1 MGPTL
6 PRQHRIAPEYHFQEL
21 SLKLFLPDAPRH
33 HDNRWRVRG
42 LLLACLL
49 PLLEAQAQGITPP
62 ASGAKSA
69 APKTRPLAIKVY
81 DDRMTVAVAG
91 APQVYLSGVIDAD
104 APRRL
109 AELVQSWKVPAG
121 SDVYLNATGDDLDAG
136 MALGRLLRKGAMSTH
151 LGQPTRGRRTKA
163 GDKSSICTGACVYAY
178 LGGVYRWAP
187 AGHDR
192 FGIVGARTTDPQHAD
207 AAPEAGRSAAY
218 LKDMG
223 IDPAAFAAMQTQAQ
237 QQVTW
242 LTADQMIMAGLA
254 NNGHQ
259 PLVASYRLTAGV
271 PKLELNRVG
280 RRGAQRLT
288 LQCKPGSVAL
298 TAYNE
303 VGANRAQQ
311 IVRHAARSYLE
322 VDQREM
328 LSQPAGNASVERDT
342 LVIDRAYPPDQLGG
356 LLYAKSVGAWI
367 NQRNSTLRY
376 GFAFNLAGIDR
387 ALDAFYHSC
396 WKHAPWPVKP
406 GSRPSAS

>member
-1 MGPTL
+1 M
-6 PRQHRIAPEYHFQEL
+6 
-21 SLKLFLPDAPRH
+21 KLLLPDALRH
-33 HDNRWRVRG
+33 HDSRRRLRR

-49 PLLEAQAQGITPP
+49 PLVGAQAQGTTSP
-62 ASGAKSA
+62 AGSA
-69 APKTRPLAIKVY
+69 RSTAPKVPPLAIKIY

-121 SDVYLNATGDDLDAG
+121 SDVYLNATGDDFDAG

-151 LGQPTRGRRTKA
+151 LGRPTRGRRSKA
-163 GDKSSICTGACVYAY
+163 GDKSSLCTGACVYAY

-192 FGIVGARTTDPQHAD
+192 FGIVAAPPAEAPHAD
-207 AAPEAGRSAAY
+207 AAPAAGGRSAAY

-223 IDPAAFAAMQTQAQ
+223 IDPAAFAAMQAQAQ
-237 QQVTW
+237 AQVLW
-242 LTADQMIMAGLA
+242 PTADQMIQAGLA

-259 PLVASYRLTAGV
+259 PLVASYRLIAGT
-271 PKLELNRVG
+271 PRLELNRVG

-303 VGANRAQQ
+303 VGANRARQ
-311 IVRHAARSYLE
+311 IVSHAARSYLE

-328 LSQPAGNASVERDT
+328 LSQPVGNASVERDT

-396 WKHAPWPVKP
+396 WKHAPWPVKSD
-406 GSRPSAS
+406 SRPSAP

>member
-1 MGPTL
+1 M
-6 PRQHRIAPEYHFQEL
+6 
-21 SLKLFLPDAPRH
+21 KLFLPDPPRH
-33 HDNRWRVRG
+33 NDSCWRVCG
-42 LLLACLL
+42 LLLSCLL
-49 PLLEAQAQGITPP
+49 PLLGAQAQSTAPQVN
-62 ASGAKSA
+62 SAKSTA
-69 APKTRPLAIKVY
+69 AKTGTLAIKIY

-104 APRRL
+104 APWRL
-109 AELVQSWKVPAG
+109 AELVRSRKVPVG
-121 SDVYLNATGDDLDAG
+121 SDVYLNATGDDIDAG
-136 MALGRLLRKGAMSTH
+136 MALGRLLREGAMSTH
-151 LGQPTRGRRTKA
+151 LGQPTRGRRSKA

-192 FGIVGARTTDPQHAD
+192 FGIVPARSADPPHAD
-207 AAPEAGRSAAY
+207 AASEAERSAAY

-223 IDPAAFAAMQTQAQ
+223 IDPAAFAALQTHAQ
-237 QQVTW
+237 QQVMWPT
-242 LTADQMIMAGLA
+242 TDQMIMAGLA

-259 PLVASYRLTAGV
+259 PLVASYRLTAGI
-271 PKLELNRVG
+271 PQLELNRVG

-288 LQCKPGSVAL
+288 LQCKPGSVSL

-328 LSQPAGNASVERDT
+328 LSQPAGNASIERDT
-342 LVIDRAYPPDQLGG
+342 LVIDRAYPPEQLSG
-356 LLYAKSVGAWI
+356 LLYAKTVGAWI

-387 ALDAFYHSC
+387 ALNAFYHGC
-396 WKHAPWPVKP
+396 WKYAPWPVKP
-406 GSRPSAS
+406 GSRPSAP